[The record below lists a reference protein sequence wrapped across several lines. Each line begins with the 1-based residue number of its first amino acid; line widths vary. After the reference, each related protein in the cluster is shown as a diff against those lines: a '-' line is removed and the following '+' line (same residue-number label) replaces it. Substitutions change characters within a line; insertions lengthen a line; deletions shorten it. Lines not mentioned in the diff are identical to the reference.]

1 MDLAVAAA
9 VRELL
14 AEVGYGRV
22 TVDAVAARAGVGK
35 AAIYRRYATKQEMLF
50 AAVVHDTPAATLP
63 DTGSLRGDLTAL
75 AHVVVGQLA
84 DPAGASVVL
93 NLMAEASN
101 NPALVERFTPAFIDS
116 QRAVITMLV
125 ERAVDRGELAE
136 LPDLDLLHALLGG
149 TALSWL
155 HTLRLDPQDLPDKLA
170 RLACTALGH
179 A

>member
-1 MDLAVAAA
+1 MDHAVAAA
-9 VRELL
+9 ARELL

-50 AAVVHDTPAATLP
+50 AAVVHDAPVAAPP

-75 AHVVVGQLA
+75 AHVIVGQLA
-84 DPAGASVVL
+84 DPAGSSVVL
-93 NLMAEASN
+93 NLMAEASS
-101 NPALVERFTPAFIDS
+101 NPGLVERFSPAFIDS
-116 QRAVITMLV
+116 QRTVITLLV
-125 ERAVDRGELAE
+125 ERAVHRGELAE

-155 HTLRLDPQDLPDKLA
+155 HILRHDPHDLPDKLA
-170 RLACTALGH
+170 GLACAALGH